1 MRESACNSIDSRL
14 RGNDGENAGN
24 VISAK
29 PVSAEAGS
37 EIHTA
42 LTEHECVIR
51 LPEIVK
57 AQEIFERLHE
67 YSSDPPGVT
76 RTSYGDGENFAHRLI
91 AEWARELSLEV
102 THDYAG
108 NQYATLPGR
117 DRVAPRVI
125 MGSHMDSVH
134 HGGNFDGAAGVVCG
148 MAALHQ
154 LRRLGR
160 KPERDLTVMAIRAEE
175 IVWFPCHYAGS
186 RMAFGLLDSANYDR
200 IRRSDSGRSLAEH
213 IDELGFD
220 SDALKAGKSWL
231 RADDIHCYIEVH
243 IEQGPVLLNA
253 DLALGVVTGIRGNL
267 RYRYCRVD
275 GVYSHAGGIPRPL
288 RRDAVFGF
296 VEFAHFVEQTC
307 LRLEADGTDIVCT
320 IGEAHTDPEHHG
332 ITKVPGR
339 MDFTMDL
346 RSTDNDVLL
355 RLDEDLR
362 AEAERISG
370 RRNVAIDL
378 GEVTNARPA
387 VMDEN
392 LRAALHEQLER
403 RSIPTMA
410 IGSGGGHDCAVFAGQ
425 GVASA
430 MLFIRNDGGSHN
442 PEESME
448 MEDFELATE
457 VLGGWLEDTFCT
469 AEE

>member
-1 MRESACNSIDSRL
+1 MIL
-14 RGNDGENAGN
+14 
-24 VISAK
+24 
-29 PVSAEAGS
+29 P
-37 EIHTA
+37 
-42 LTEHECVIR
+42 
-51 LPEIVK
+51 PEIAK
-57 AQEIFERLHE
+57 AQAVFEHLRE

-91 AEWARELSLEV
+91 AEWAEELSLEV

-108 NQYATLPGR
+108 NQYATLPGG
-117 DRVAPRVI
+117 DRAAPRVV

-134 HGGNFDGAAGVVCG
+134 HGGNYDGAAGVVCG
-148 MAALHQ
+148 MAALHRLQ
-154 LRRLGR
+154 RLGR
-160 KPERDLTVMAIRAEE
+160 RPDRDLAVMAIRAEE

-186 RMAFGLLDSANYDR
+186 RMAFGLLDSADYDR

-220 SDALKAGKSWL
+220 SDALKAGKAWL
-231 RADDIHCYIEVH
+231 RPDDIHCYIEVH
-243 IEQGPVLLNA
+243 IEQGPVLL
-253 DLALGVVTGIRGNL
+253 DSGLALGVVTGIRGNL
-267 RYRYCRVD
+267 RYRTCRID
-275 GVYSHAGGIPRPL
+275 GAYSHAGGIPRRF
-288 RRDAVFGF
+288 RRDAVFAF
-296 VEFAHFVEQTC
+296 VEFAGFVEHEC
-307 LRLEADGTDIVCT
+307 LRLETAGADIVCT
-320 IGEAHTDPEHHG
+320 IGAAHTDPEHHA

-339 MDFTMDL
+339 FDFTMDL
-346 RSTDNDVLL
+346 RSIDNAILL
-355 RLDEDLR
+355 DLDRELR
-362 AEAERISG
+362 TEAERISA
-370 RRNVAIDL
+370 RRSVAIDL

-392 LRAALHEQLER
+392 LRAALHEQIER

-448 MEDFELATE
+448 MEDFELAVE
-457 VLGGWLEDTFCT
+457 VMGGFLDDTFC
-469 AEE
+469 AADE

>member
-1 MRESACNSIDSRL
+1 MTR
-14 RGNDGENAGN
+14 
-24 VISAK
+24 
-29 PVSAEAGS
+29 P
-37 EIHTA
+37 
-42 LTEHECVIR
+42 
-51 LPEIVK
+51 PEIAK
-57 AQEIFERLHE
+57 AQAVFEHLRE

-91 AEWARELSLEV
+91 AEWAQELALEV

-117 DRVAPRVI
+117 DRAAPRVV

-134 HGGNFDGAAGVVCG
+134 HGGNYDGAAGVVCG
-148 MAALHQ
+148 MAALHRLQ
-154 LRRLGR
+154 RLGR
-160 KPERDLTVMAIRAEE
+160 RPDRDLAVMAIRAEE

-186 RMAFGLLDSANYDR
+186 RMAFGLLDSADYDR
-200 IRRSDSGRSLAEH
+200 IRRSDSGRTLAEH

-220 SDALKAGKSWL
+220 SDALKAGNAWL
-231 RADDIHCYIEVH
+231 RPDDIHCYIEVH
-243 IEQGPVLLNA
+243 IEQGPVLL
-253 DLALGVVTGIRGNL
+253 DSGLALGVVTGIRGNL

-275 GVYSHAGGIPRPL
+275 GTYSHAGGVPRRF
-288 RRDAVFGF
+288 RRDAVFAF
-296 VEFAHFVEQTC
+296 VEFAGFVEREC
-307 LRLEADGTDIVCT
+307 LRLEKDGADVVYT
-320 IGEAHTDPEHHG
+320 IGAAHTDPEHHA

-339 MDFTMDL
+339 FDFTMDL
-346 RSTDNDVLL
+346 RSIDNDILL
-355 RLDEDLR
+355 ELDRDLR
-362 AEAERISG
+362 AEAERISA
-370 RRNVAIDL
+370 RRSVAIDL

-392 LRAALHEQLER
+392 LRAALHEQIEK

-425 GVASA
+425 GVPSA

-448 MEDFELATE
+448 MEDFELAAD
-457 VLGGWLEDTFCT
+457 VLGGFLDTTFC
-469 AEE
+469 AADE